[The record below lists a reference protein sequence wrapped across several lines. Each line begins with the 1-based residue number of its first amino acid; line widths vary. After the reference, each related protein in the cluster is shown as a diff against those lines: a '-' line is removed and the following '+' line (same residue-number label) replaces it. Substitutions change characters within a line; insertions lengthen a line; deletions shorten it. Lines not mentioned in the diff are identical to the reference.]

1 MKGLDLAKI
10 IRATLSL
17 SHSLQGML
25 KIKLLFGSF
34 DYDCTCGGG
43 FQVILL
49 HRSQG

>member
-1 MKGLDLAKI
+1 MKGLDLVKI

-25 KIKLLFGSF
+25 KIKLSFGSF
-34 DYDCTCGGG
+34 DNVYKCHGG

-49 HRSQG
+49 HRSKG